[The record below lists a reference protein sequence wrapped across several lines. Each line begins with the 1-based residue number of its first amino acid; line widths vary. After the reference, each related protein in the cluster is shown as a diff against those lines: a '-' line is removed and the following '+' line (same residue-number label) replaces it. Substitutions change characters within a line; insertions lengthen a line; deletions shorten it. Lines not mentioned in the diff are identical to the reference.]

1 MRSLGSNKLFKDIEL
16 RIVNSKN
23 SDLLFQIKTQIL
35 NLNHILRFITSR
47 LKTFYLKKLLKIKNI
62 FLKKKFKILLLNYD
76 YNLLFFL
83 SNKNYNISLYE
94 DIKIKGNGDEFLE
107 HSLKIIKNK
116 KKSQNNKIL
125 CSIQKYLL
133 ENKDSIDLNLTSKVS
148 KQNFKYIFWR
158 YPVSLKTNENL
169 LVNNEKKLK

>member
-1 MRSLGSNKLFKDIEL
+1 MKKLLEKKINIKKYKVTIFYDNFLLKNKFPIYESLGSNKLFKDIEL

-47 LKTFYLKKLLKIKNI
+47 LKTFYLKKLLKIKNK
-62 FLKKKFKILLLNYD
+62 FLKNKFKILLLNYD

-116 KKSQNNKIL
+116 KSQNNKIL
-125 CSIQKYLL
+125 CSIKNIY
-133 ENKDSIDLNLTSKVS
+133 
-148 KQNFKYIFWR
+148 
-158 YPVSLKTNENL
+158 
-169 LVNNEKKLK
+169 